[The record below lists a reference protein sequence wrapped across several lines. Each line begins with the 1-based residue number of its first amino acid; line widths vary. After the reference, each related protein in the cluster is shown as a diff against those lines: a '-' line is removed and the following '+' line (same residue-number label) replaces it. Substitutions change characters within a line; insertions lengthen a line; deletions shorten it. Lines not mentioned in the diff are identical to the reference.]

1 MNRAPK
7 FTQLPHQISNGPPI
21 TTYIPGGQF
30 CIFLHLQKLL
40 LLSYFSTQGCQKAW
54 GSEVAHIFDTFPE
67 KDKGKDNDYSRAAEL
82 FFYRR
87 KI

>member
-1 MNRAPK
+1 LYIFASPK
-7 FTQLPHQISNGPPI
+7 TPTFVLLFYRFS
-21 TTYIPGGQF
+21 YFIPT
-30 CIFLHLQKLL
+30 FLKILV
-40 LLSYFSTQGCQKAW
+40 LLSTYFSTQGCQKAW